1 MAVGSKEE
9 LQHESITALLPNAK
23 IDKQIKVSER
33 FNTIHEEF
41 FYFILYIFSKNVW
54 IRSVKSHLQY
64 HNLHP
69 ADEDALAYH
78 QLHIKSNFT
87 ALPLLHKPL

>member
-9 LQHESITALLPNAK
+9 LQHESITASLPNAK

-41 FYFILYIFSKNVW
+41 FILFYLF
-54 IRSVKSHLQY
+54 
-64 HNLHP
+64 
-69 ADEDALAYH
+69 
-78 QLHIKSNFT
+78 
-87 ALPLLHKPL
+87 LPKMCESGQ

>member
-9 LQHESITALLPNAK
+9 LQHESITASLPNTK

-41 FYFILYIFSKNVW
+41 FYFILFIFYQKCVNQVSEVT
-54 IRSVKSHLQY
+54 SAVS
-64 HNLHP
+64 
-69 ADEDALAYH
+69 
-78 QLHIKSNFT
+78 
-87 ALPLLHKPL
+87 

>member
-9 LQHESITALLPNAK
+9 LPHESITASLPNAK

-41 FYFILYIFSKNVW
+41 FYFILYIFSKNV
-54 IRSVKSHLQY
+54 
-64 HNLHP
+64 
-69 ADEDALAYH
+69 
-78 QLHIKSNFT
+78 
-87 ALPLLHKPL
+87 

>member
-9 LQHESITALLPNAK
+9 LQHESITASLPNAK

-41 FYFILYIFSKNVW
+41 FLFYFIYFYQKCVNQVSEVT
-54 IRSVKSHLQY
+54 SAVS
-64 HNLHP
+64 
-69 ADEDALAYH
+69 
-78 QLHIKSNFT
+78 
-87 ALPLLHKPL
+87 